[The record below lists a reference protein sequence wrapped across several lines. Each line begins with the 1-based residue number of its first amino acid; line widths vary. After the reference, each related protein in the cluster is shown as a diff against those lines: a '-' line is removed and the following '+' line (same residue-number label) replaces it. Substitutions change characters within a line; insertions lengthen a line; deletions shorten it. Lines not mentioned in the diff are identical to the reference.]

1 MTKEI
6 EMSREDAVDMLYKV
20 GIDDFSR
27 LPNKA
32 MVSGKDIFSVL
43 LPDDFNFKGRSRA
56 ADKNGKDEV
65 IIKDGKLIEGVID
78 KNTIGGEA
86 GLMLRSIHK
95 RYGEEKTI
103 KILGNIFRLGIK
115 VLLKRGFTT
124 SLSDSDIPEN
134 AGIRVKELLN
144 KAEDDVNALIN
155 IYHQGKLEIFPGRT
169 AKETLELKIL
179 EILNRV
185 RNETG
190 KVVMEYSKKRTHS
203 LIMAEAGARGTNLNI
218 AQMAAC
224 IGQQALRGKRIEKG
238 YNERTLSIFR
248 KGDLSPEAHGFI
260 GSGFKSGMK
269 PSEFFFGAITGRDS
283 LMDTALRTPKSG
295 YLYRRLA
302 NAMQDLKVEYD
313 GTVRDASGKIVQ
325 FSYGEDGIDVSRSEN
340 GKINIQR
347 IIEGVR

>member
-1 MTKEI
+1 M
-6 EMSREDAVDMLYKV
+6 
-20 GIDDFSR
+20 
-27 LPNKA
+27 
-32 MVSGKDIFSVL
+32 
-43 LPDDFNFKGRSRA
+43 
-56 ADKNGKDEV
+56 
-65 IIKDGKLIEGVID
+65 IKDGKLVHGVID

-95 RYGEEKTI
+95 RYGKEKTME
-103 KILGNIFRLGIK
+103 ILGKIFRLGIK

-124 SLSDSDIPEN
+124 SLSDSDLPEN
-134 AGIRVKELLN
+134 ANVKIKELLA

-155 IYHQGKLEIFPGRT
+155 LYHQGKLEVFPGRT
-169 AKETLELKIL
+169 AQETLELKIL

-190 KVVMEYSKKRTHS
+190 KVVMGYSKKRTHS
-203 LIMAEAGARGTNLNI
+203 LIMAECGARGTNLNI

-238 YNERTLSIFR
+238 YKGRPLSHFR

-260 GSGFKSGMK
+260 SNGFKSGMN

-313 GTVRDASGKIVQ
+313 GTVRDASGRIVQ
-325 FSYGEDGIDVSRSEN
+325 FSYGEDGIDVSKSEN

-347 IIEGVR
+347 VIAGVK